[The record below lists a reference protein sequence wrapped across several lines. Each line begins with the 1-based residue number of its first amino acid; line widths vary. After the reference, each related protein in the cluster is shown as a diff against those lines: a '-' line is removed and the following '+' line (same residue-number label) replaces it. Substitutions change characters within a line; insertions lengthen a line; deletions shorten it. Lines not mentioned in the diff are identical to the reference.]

1 MAAQQL
7 DHLDHT
13 ILNILL
19 KDARTPYLEIARMCQ
34 VSGATVHLRIQK
46 LEKLGII
53 EGSRLILNYKKL
65 GFGVSAFLGLYLEKC
80 GKFEEI
86 LEDLQSIPDV
96 IECHYTTGEYGI
108 RITCANSRSTGFRK
122 SHTCAAPKPSFHC
135 RKISIASQICK
146 LLSGRIRCQLR
157 QKCFS
162 PTKYIA
168 FRGTVAYFFKLTF
181 DLADR

>member
-1 MAAQQL
+1 MQLQLRLLLKFVTMAAQQL
-7 DHLDHT
+7 DHLDRT

-19 KDARTPYLEIARMCQ
+19 KDARTPYLEIARLCQ

-80 GKFEEI
+80 GQFEEI

-96 IECHYTTGEYGI
+96 VECHYTTGEYAI
-108 RITCANSRSTGFRK
+108 FLKVLCRDTDHLRELLIDRIQKIPYVRRTKTFISLQENFHREPDL
-122 SHTCAAPKPSFHC
+122 HT
-135 RKISIASQICK
+135 
-146 LLSGRIRCQLR
+146 
-157 QKCFS
+157 
-162 PTKYIA
+162 A
-168 FRGTVAYFFKLTF
+168 FGEHVLPAETEML
-181 DLADR
+181 